1 LQNSLSS
8 LIFSHSFIRFF
19 EESFQ
24 PDISASESFTILSA
38 NGMVMLSCL
47 KNLEDFIG
55 TFDFDF
61 CFDADDK
68 RLEYQ
73 SKDEALNNQVQE
85 PQLIVEH

>member
-1 LQNSLSS
+1 
-8 LIFSHSFIRFF
+8 
-19 EESFQ
+19 
-24 PDISASESFTILSA
+24 
-38 NGMVMLSCL
+38 MVMLSCL